1 MDAVGSHGYPSIV
14 YGWVSGLFNSS
25 AQKAH
30 TVLSWLASQRV
41 VLNLVA
47 RGQSNTEIAQALF
60 IATKTVRNHV
70 CAICGNLDLPTRAQL
85 IVQAREKGFGA
96 D

>member
-1 MDAVGSHGYPSIV
+1 M
-14 YGWVSGLFNSS
+14 
-25 AQKAH
+25 
-30 TVLSWLASQRV
+30 
-41 VLNLVA
+41 A

>member
-1 MDAVGSHGYPSIV
+1 M
-14 YGWVSGLFNSS
+14 
-25 AQKAH
+25 
-30 TVLSWLASQRV
+30 

-47 RGQSNTEIAQALF
+47 RGQSNTEIALALS

-70 CAICGNLDLPTRAQL
+70 STICGNLDIPTRAQL
-85 IVQAREKGFGA
+85 IVQAREHGFGA